1 MINRLLGFLARI
13 PGSLWRGTVGRLTAK
28 PPPTTAVVV
37 AEPEEP
43 RSIAGITFRA
53 SLVVVGVVLAAYV
66 LYQLRLLLIL
76 IFLAVLLAAGLY
88 GVVRFLERFVP
99 RILAVL
105 VSYAL
110 LIGVFVLVLF
120 LIFPPLVRGVVDF
133 ADDLP
138 NIADSLRT
146 GTISL
151 IDGIAGPGTG
161 EDIVDTLTDGAQG
174 ALPEAGSLLSV
185 PLTLASIL
193 TNTLV
198 VIFLSALMLIERD
211 RARTWVL
218 EFVDERDREAV
229 VGVSRNALLRL
240 GAYVRGQLMVMAI
253 IGFGSGI
260 GMWVLGVPFAVPL
273 GALSFITAAIPL
285 AGAFIAGGP
294 IVLVALTVSP
304 GTGLLMAL
312 WLVVLQQLEGSV
324 ITPYIQ
330 GRIVDRRDR
339 RRHHRHPDR
348 RRGRCRA
355 ARHRLPA
362 APPRRGASTRWRG
375 VAGAVAATRPGSGE
389 GSGPSR
395 RGAGCRAPAP
405 VAPARSPR
413 RSP

>member
-1 MINRLLGFLARI
+1 MNRLLSFLARI
-13 PGSLWRGTVGRLTAK
+13 PGALWRGTVGRLTAK
-28 PPPTTAVVV
+28 PPQTTAVVV

-53 SLVVVGVVLAAYV
+53 SLVVVGVVLAAYL

-76 IFLAVLLAAGLY
+76 IFLAILLAAGLY
-88 GVVRFLERFVP
+88 GAVRFFERFLP

-138 NIADSLRT
+138 NIADSLRA
-146 GTISL
+146 GVISL
-151 IDGIAGPGTG
+151 IDGIAGAGTG

-174 ALPEAGSLLSV
+174 ALPELGSLISV

-211 RARTWVL
+211 RARLWVL
-218 EFVDERDREAV
+218 EFLDERDREAV
-229 VGVSRNALLRL
+229 IGVSRNALLRL

-253 IGFGSGI
+253 IGFGSAA
-260 GMWVLGVPFAVPL
+260 GMLVLGVPFAVPL
-273 GALSFITAAIPL
+273 GALSFITASIPL

-304 GTGLLMAL
+304 GTALLMAL

-330 GRIVDRRDR
+330 GRVVNLSAIAVLLGVVAGTSLAGIVGGIIAIPLVAVADVVLRDIVFPLR
-339 RRHHRHPDR
+339 RRAEAR
-348 RRGRCRA
+348 
-355 ARHRLPA
+355 RHRAL
-362 APPRRGASTRWRG
+362 
-375 VAGAVAATRPGSGE
+375 E
-389 GSGPSR
+389 
-395 RGAGCRAPAP
+395 APAL
-405 VAPARSPR
+405 
-413 RSP
+413 

>member
-1 MINRLLGFLARI
+1 MIKRFLSFLTRI

-28 PPPTTAVVV
+28 PPPVTSVVV

-53 SLVVVGVVLAAYV
+53 SLVVVGVVLAAYL
-66 LYQLRLLLIL
+66 LYELRLLLIL
-76 IFLAVLLAAGLY
+76 VFLAILLAAGLY
-88 GVVRFLERFVP
+88 GVVRFFERFLP

-110 LIGVFVLVLF
+110 LIGVFVLVLS

-138 NIADSLRT
+138 NIANSLRA

-151 IDGIAGPGTG
+151 IDGIAGAGTG
-161 EDIVDTLTDGAQG
+161 EDIVDSLTEGAQD
-174 ALPEAGSLLSV
+174 AAPELGSLISV
-185 PLTLASIL
+185 PLTLVSIL
-193 TNTLV
+193 TNALV

-211 RARTWVL
+211 RARIWVL
-218 EFVDERDREAV
+218 EFIDERDREAV
-229 VGVSRNALLRL
+229 IGVSRNALLRL

-253 IGFGSGI
+253 IGIGSGV

-294 IVLVALTVSP
+294 IVLVALSESP

-330 GRIVDRRDR
+330 GRIVNLSAIAVLLGVLAGTSIAGIVGGIIAIPLVAVADVVLRDIVFPLR
-339 RRHHRHPDR
+339 RRAEARRH
-348 RRGRCRA
+348 GG
-355 ARHRLPA
+355 L
-362 APPRRGASTRWRG
+362 
-375 VAGAVAATRPGSGE
+375 E
-389 GSGPSR
+389 
-395 RGAGCRAPAP
+395 APAL
-405 VAPARSPR
+405 
-413 RSP
+413 